1 MVSDT
6 PPETPV
12 DVSHIDIEGLA
23 KGLNPSQ
30 ETAFRFDAG
39 AALVLAGAGSGKTTV
54 LIRRIARLLA
64 EGVPAKRILV
74 ATFTR
79 RAADDMADRL
89 LALVGPEVLDG
100 IWIGTFHSHALRIVK
115 REWADLYGKEGKFEI
130 ADDYWQQRAVRAI
143 LGRAGVNDK
152 LPSPPYYQNIK
163 MDRKAALLAVSACK
177 NMGKYAEEA
186 ETALA
191 YLYPDWEKPAIVD
204 TARFWRCY
212 EMAKMKE
219 YDVLSKV
226 PCKRLDFDDLL
237 LECWMLL
244 RENASIRTKYEVAFD
259 HVLVDETQ
267 DTSDVQWE
275 IARAFARRNGN
286 LFLVGDVG
294 QSIYGFRGCDPRRTV
309 MAFRKAFPN
318 GEIHRLPANYRAHE
332 TLVVLANELIAH
344 ADLDERYR
352 LEMQPVRKA
361 GPAPEVTRHV
371 DQDSEAAHVVRSLV
385 DRRQNNALDYRDIAI
400 LYRTNAYSRGIEDAL
415 IACGVP
421 YHITGGTSFYNRK
434 EVRDMISY
442 LQLTVDPHCP
452 AGTEAAK
459 RLLNVAS
466 KRHAARTRSLGQ
478 GFVKQVEELAERK
491 QWSFY
496 EALCRGGFT
505 TAQDIAVKDFRDQL
519 KEIKASGVTAQVRI
533 LAARQTGYDLFVE
546 LEDGDLEDDGEG
558 SSRME
563 NLDELIKFASRFH
576 SVEAFLSFCG
586 GQLRKFGESARA
598 MDAVQIMTI
607 HKSKGLE
614 WRLVHVIGFAFLI
627 LPHHRC
633 LRYIDGEC
641 TADSFDEERRVAYVA
656 VTRAKE
662 WLVMSWPTY
671 HNDKALGPSPFLTEM
686 PTIASQVNE
695 AMAKQLEPESDPNE
709 FDELIDVD
717 ALALEFDI
725 DDGSTL

>member
-1 MVSDT
+1 MIPDT
-6 PPETPV
+6 LPEKVV
-12 DVSHIDIEGLA
+12 DLSHIDVESLA
-23 KGLNPSQ
+23 KGLNLSQ
-30 ETAFRFDAG
+30 KAAFQFDKG

-54 LIRRIARLLA
+54 LIRRVARLLA
-64 EGVPAKRILV
+64 EGVPASRILV

-89 LALVGPEVLDG
+89 LALVGPEVLEG

-115 REWADLYGKEGKFEI
+115 REWAELYGKEGKFEI
-130 ADDYWQQRAVRAI
+130 ADEYWQQRAVRAI
-143 LGRAGVNDK
+143 LGRPGFNDK
-152 LPSPPYYQNIK
+152 LPSPPYGQNIK
-163 MDRKAALLAVSACK
+163 MDRKTALLAVSACK
-177 NMGKYAEEA
+177 NMGAEADAA
-186 ETALA
+186 EKTLA
-191 YLYPDWEKPAIVD
+191 YLYPDWDKPAILD

-212 EMAKMKE
+212 EMAKQKE
-219 YDVLSKV
+219 YDLMSKI
-226 PCKRLDFDDLL
+226 PARRLDFDDLL
-237 LECWMLL
+237 LECWFLF
-244 RENASIRTKYEVAFD
+244 RDNRPVRTKYEAAFD
-259 HVLVDETQ
+259 HILVDETQ

-275 IARAFARRNGN
+275 IAKALATRSGN

-309 MAFRKAFPN
+309 MAFRKAFPD
-318 GEIHRLPANYRAHE
+318 GEIHRLPANYRAHKV
-332 TLVVLANELIAH
+332 LVGLANELIAH

-352 LEMQPVRKA
+352 LEMQPVTMA
-361 GPAPEVTRHV
+361 GPDPEVTRHV
-371 DQDSEAAHVVRSLV
+371 DQDAEAGHAVKSLIE
-385 DRRQNNALDYRDIAI
+385 RRRTNALDYRDIAI

-415 IACGVP
+415 IASGVP

-434 EVRDMISY
+434 EVRDMIGF

-466 KRHAARTRSLGQ
+466 RKFMARTRGLGL
-478 GFVKQVEELAERK
+478 GFIKQIDELAARK

-496 EALCRGGFT
+496 EALCRGGFS

-519 KEIKASGVTAQVRI
+519 KEIQGAGLTAQARI
-533 LAARQTGYDLFVE
+533 IAARQSGYDLYVE
-546 LEDGDLEDDGEG
+546 LEDGASDDEGEG
-558 SSRME
+558 SSRYE
-563 NLDELIKFASRFH
+563 NLDEFLKFSSRFH
-576 SVEAFLSFCG
+576 SVEAFLNFCG

-633 LRYIDGEC
+633 MRYIDGEC

-671 HNDKALGPSPFLTEM
+671 HNDKALGPSPFLSEM
-686 PTIASQVNE
+686 PTITHQMSE
-695 AMAKQLEPESDPNE
+695 AMAKQLEPELGE
-709 FDELIDVD
+709 DESGLIDLD
-717 ALALEFDI
+717 AMEQDI
-725 DDGSTL
+725 SGDSGSTF